1 MRVNRLIQ
9 RGAILLLPALGAL
22 GALGDGT
29 AVSPL
34 AAGQPSAYESM
45 VLGRLQEIHA
55 MGRAFKDLTWL
66 GFDPSAIPAVIL
78 DPDGGA
84 MAVGFA
90 EPPARF
96 KLMKLIERTD
106 QLVFRAAPGVFND
119 PGGSPARVSGEWA
132 VVSRIDPPA
141 PGPDG
146 RFLGRRSAEEWIAD
160 FVGDA
165 FLAYLAGSRKES
177 RTFAVGAATYPDS
190 ADLMA
195 LTTLERRILQQAIVM
210 PFDETNFEEFVRL
223 VRHLIAVRHARWKLM
238 GPELASIEQ
247 AIENWDGLRLYVAA
261 LVYRNALSRTF
272 SPIPI
277 SHLDP
282 TYSGLAATSMLFRL
296 MITNYPLTF
305 TPDAPTFTRAQV
317 AYGGGSLGFLLDRVS
332 RQWYEKAEAG
342 DSSLID
348 MLAEQTELKAG
359 QSGLKAEGEAA
370 DLEAAKRRNFYHAA
384 LRLAREDL
392 KRSVKQREETLARDF
407 PPGPRRL
414 EIHLTGD
421 RLTVYQDDL
430 ATTSDLGGGMVVHR
444 GRLEI
449 HGPGVDLTLEPGRD
463 PFRTGVLTRAKA
475 RRDELTGITLILPD
489 GVSLTV
495 GQAPYR
501 PERTPRTVT
510 PEAPL
515 RVKAQ
520 GIELQ
525 AVAGALRAAGGGLEV
540 VVPSPRPAPAAP

>member
-9 RGAILLLPALGAL
+9 RGAILLLPALAG
-22 GALGDGT
+22 GT
-29 AVSPL
+29 AVSPP

-45 VLGRLQEIHA
+45 ALGRLHEIHA

-96 KLMKLIERTD
+96 KMMKLIERTD
-106 QLVFRAAPGVFND
+106 QLVFRAAPGVFNH
-119 PGGSPARVSGEWA
+119 PGSSPARVSGEWA

-141 PGPDG
+141 AGPDG

-177 RTFAVGAATYPDS
+177 RTFAVGAAAYPDS

-195 LTTLERRILQQAIVM
+195 LTTLEHRILLQAIVM
-210 PFDETNFEEFVRL
+210 PVDETNFEEFVRL
-223 VRHLIAVRHARWKLM
+223 VRHLIAVRRARFKLM
-238 GPELASIEQ
+238 GPDLASIEQ
-247 AIENWDGLRLYVAA
+247 AIENWDGLRLYMAA
-261 LVYRNALSRTF
+261 HVYRNALSRTF
-272 SPIPI
+272 SPVPI

-282 TYSGLAATSMLFRL
+282 TYSGLSATSMFFRL
-296 MITNYPLTF
+296 MLTNHPLTF
-305 TPDAPTFTRAQV
+305 TPDAPTSTRAQV
-317 AYGGGSLGFLLDRVS
+317 AYRGGSLGFLLDRVS
-332 RQWYEKAEAG
+332 RQWYEMAEAG
-342 DSSLID
+342 DHSLID
-348 MLAEQTELKAG
+348 MLSEQIELKAG
-359 QSGLKAEGEAA
+359 QSGLKAEGEAV
-370 DLEAAKRRNFYHAA
+370 DLEAAKRRNFYGVA

-414 EIHLTGD
+414 EIHLKGE

-430 ATTSDLGGGMVVHR
+430 AATSDLGGGMVVHR

-449 HGPGVDLTLEPGRD
+449 HGPGVNLTLEPGRD
-463 PFRTGVLTRAKA
+463 PSGTLVLTRAKA
-475 RRDELTGITLILPD
+475 RRDELTGITLILTD
-489 GVSLTV
+489 GASLAV
-495 GQAPYR
+495 GEEPYR
-501 PERTPRTVT
+501 PEKTPRNLT

-515 RVKAQ
+515 RVKSQ

-525 AVAGALRAAGGGLEV
+525 VDAGALRAAGGGRLEV
-540 VVPSPRPAPAAP
+540 VAPSPPAAPAGP